1 MTTGL
6 TRFFEWWGRG
16 LRNAVPTPV
25 RRMFRRRVPALAIR
39 GEEPAVA
46 EMRRGRRTRD
56 LGPLDAL
63 PAHRIKRFRSEAR
76 RGRLEIVLAIP
87 DAWAVTRPSRL
98 PVAAEADLDQVLGY
112 ELDRLTPFA
121 PDEIYYAGEVTGRD
135 ETRGMIDVALTYTA
149 RDRVDPLLHH
159 IRTAGLP
166 ATRVS
171 LLSANGTLADS
182 NLLPSA
188 KASTWTPG
196 RRLAAGLMVTAIV
209 LTALVWFNALSERTE
224 KIAALEADLTQ
235 IRKQLIAAEDA
246 AKPTGRP
253 GFALAAHQVKS
264 AAPSV
269 LSVLAQLTYLL
280 PDDTS
285 LSGLEI
291 EGADILLTGLAEEPA
306 ALIAIL
312 TDAPGFAD
320 PVFAAP
326 ITRASEVGKSRF
338 VLAARL
344 VERLTP

>member
-1 MTTGL
+1 M
-6 TRFFEWWGRG
+6 
-16 LRNAVPTPV
+16 
-25 RRMFRRRVPALAIR
+25 
-39 GEEPAVA
+39 
-46 EMRRGRRTRD
+46 
-56 LGPLDAL
+56 
-63 PAHRIKRFRSEAR
+63 
-76 RGRLEIVLAIP
+76 
-87 DAWAVTRPSRL
+87 TRPSRL
-98 PVAAEADLDQVLGY
+98 PVATEADLDQVLGY

-159 IRTAGLP
+159 IRSAGLP

-188 KASTWTPG
+188 KASTWTAG

-269 LSVLAQLTYLL
+269 LSVLAQLTDLL

>member
-1 MTTGL
+1 MATGL
-6 TRFFEWWGRG
+6 IGFFEWWGRG
-16 LRNAVPTPV
+16 LRDAVPDPV
-25 RRMFRRRVPALAIR
+25 RWLFRRRVPLLAIR
-39 GEEPAVA
+39 TGEPLVA

-56 LGPLDAL
+56 LGPLNAL

-76 RGRLEIVLAIP
+76 RGRLEIALTIP

-98 PVAAEADLDQVLGY
+98 PVAAEGDLDQVLGY

-121 PDEIYYAGEVTGRD
+121 PDEIYYAGQITGRD
-135 ETRGMIDVALTYTA
+135 ATRGVIDVALTYTA
-149 RDRVDPLLHH
+149 RDRIDPLLHH
-159 IRTAGLP
+159 IRSAGLP

-171 LLSANGTLADS
+171 LVSADGTLNER
-182 NLLPSA
+182 NLLPRV

-196 RRLAAGLMVTAIV
+196 RRLSAGLTATAMT
-209 LTALVWFNALSERTE
+209 LTTLVWFNAFSERTE

-246 AKPTGRP
+246 AKPIGRP
-253 GFALAAHQVKS
+253 GLALAAHQVKS
-264 AAPSV
+264 VSPSI
-269 LSVLAQLTYLL
+269 LSVLAQLTDLL

-312 TDAPGFAD
+312 TEAPGFRD

-326 ITRASEVGKSRF
+326 ITRASEFGKSRF

-344 VERLTP
+344 TEAPAP